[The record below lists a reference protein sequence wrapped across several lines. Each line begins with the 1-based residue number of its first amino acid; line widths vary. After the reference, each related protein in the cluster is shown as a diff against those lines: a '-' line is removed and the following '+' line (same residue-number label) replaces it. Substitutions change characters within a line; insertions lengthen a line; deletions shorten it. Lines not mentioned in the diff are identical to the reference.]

1 MQEPDRA
8 RIIEAGHW
16 TRIMYALQRIKFVIT
31 HGLALRELRAHLR
44 HKTEKPQEK
53 RLPKVSESEITGS
66 PPELR
71 TR

>member
-53 RLPKVSESEITGS
+53 RSFAGLVHIEGTSLVCLCLE
-66 PPELR
+66 
-71 TR
+71 